1 MFTFCSSKS
10 GLSVKRGIS
19 NELQFS
25 VKRCFSVKHQFS
37 ATRRFSRTNSKIF
50 NRKCCERS
58 FVLDSF
64 RENRI
69 QVFNFCSFFWLTNE
83 TLDSKSIFEVTK
95 IFGPTLISVKRWFSI
110 KRTFSGNPSIF
121 RHFVWDGYEWSLTL
135 VSFRGSRIQVFNFC
149 SFFFIFL
156 SLQTND
162 SLS

>member
-69 QVFNFCSFFWLTNE
+69 QVFNFCSFFLVNKRNFRLKVDFRSYQDFRPNVDFGQ
-83 TLDSKSIFEVTK
+83 TLIFDQANIFGKSIYFPP
-95 IFGPTLISVKRWFSI
+95 FRLGWLRVK
-110 KRTFSGNPSIF
+110 
-121 RHFVWDGYEWSLTL
+121 
-135 VSFRGSRIQVFNFC
+135 FNLG
-149 SFFFIFL
+149 FF
-156 SLQTND
+156 
-162 SLS
+162 